1 VTGAGRETLAMDKR
15 SGTQPRDRWLWAAVC
30 GIMVVLPV
38 FGISDYFMRLF
49 NLSLIYL
56 VAVLGLNFITGLA
69 GQVSFAQASFF
80 GLGAYVSAL
89 LATRLGMPFWLC
101 LLCAAVFPITVALL
115 IGAATLKLEGHYL
128 ALATIGLCL
137 VISIVLLNLKS
148 VTHGA
153 DGVRNIP
160 PPMLLGHPFKGT
172 VETYYLLLTIAALL
186 LVIAARIK
194 ESRIGRAFLAIKANG
209 VVADLMGIPTMRLK
223 ILAFV
228 LSAVYGAIGGALLA
242 HYQGYIEPLS
252 FGFTES
258 TKILTMLFIGGL
270 GSVGGAALGA
280 VLLTF
285 LPEIFR
291 FAGTYNF
298 IVYSVLLILL
308 IIYLPSGLAGI
319 PWRRATEKRP

>member
-1 VTGAGRETLAMDKR
+1 MERLMKERT
-15 SGTQPRDRWLWAAVC
+15 SGSEACSRRIWAALGTV
-30 GIMVVLPV
+30 MVALPLLGV
-38 FGISDYFMRLF
+38 SDYFMRLF
-49 NLSLIYL
+49 NLSLIYI

-89 LATRLGMPFWLC
+89 LATRLGLPFWLC
-101 LLCAAVFPITVALL
+101 LICAAIFPIAVALL

-137 VISIVLLNLKS
+137 VISIVLLNLKF

-160 PPMLLGHPFKGT
+160 PPILLGHRVKGT
-172 VETYYLLLTIAALL
+172 IETYYFLLVIAALL
-186 LVIAARIK
+186 FVIAARIK
-194 ESRIGRAFLAIKANG
+194 ESRIGRALLAIKANG

-228 LSAVYGAIGGALLA
+228 LSAIYGAIGGALLA

-252 FGFTES
+252 FGFAES
-258 TKILTMLFIGGL
+258 TKILTMLFVGGL

-298 IVYSVLLILL
+298 IIYSVLLILL
-308 IIYLPSGLAGI
+308 IVYLPEGLAGFR
-319 PWRRATEKRP
+319 WRQALQRRP